1 MATQPNSSPMPTAS
15 MVRPRLIQPP
25 QVWKTLIPHQQ
36 AMVLQTLVTM
46 CQQCLLPAKEVID
59 DNPTSF
65 SEDHA
70 NPLTA

>member
-1 MATQPNSSPMPTAS
+1 MATQPDPSPMSSTS
-15 MVRPRLIQPP
+15 MVRPCQIQPP

-46 CQQCLLPAKEVID
+46 YQQCLLPAKEVID

-65 SEDHA
+65 SQDHA